1 MGSKMNPKSIIR
13 MAQPLRAIIG
23 AHVPLIGTGCDN
35 AVFQRARADSEEAV
49 SRAKYLIM
57 HLDSRHD
64 AVIFAPAV
72 GMPSYI
78 NMR

>member
-1 MGSKMNPKSIIR
+1 MKPKSIIR

-35 AVFQRARADSEEAV
+35 AVFQRARADSDDAV
-49 SRAKYLIM
+49 SLAKYLIM
-57 HLDSRHD
+57 HLDNRHD
-64 AVIFAPAV
+64 AVIFAKCV
-72 GMPSYI
+72 GMPGYI